1 MNHQESKETEG
12 LASGSTDK
20 GSLKKHSSEEK
31 RSPVTLSQGRPDDS
45 EKKSDSKEEKR
56 NPVTLSQERPDDSEK
71 KSDSKSSDGGDSSP
85 SLPVNSVISTLG
97 SLLQSK
103 IDPYYGLE
111 NTAAT
116 HPKMI
121 QFLHGNAGPL
131 TSAMLYPSF
140 DHYDVRYEM
149 DDDGDESEEEGAVGG
164 SLEFSD
170 STTT

>member
-1 MNHQESKETEG
+1 MNHQVSKETEG

-20 GSLKKHSSEEK
+20 GSLIKNS
-31 RSPVTLSQGRPDDS
+31 T
-45 EKKSDSKEEKR
+45 EEKR
-56 NPVTLSQERPDDSEK
+56 NPVTLSQERPDDSEE

-149 DDDGDESEEEGAVGG
+149 DDDGDESEGEGAVGG

>member
-1 MNHQESKETEG
+1 MDSRALTIETAG
-12 LASGSTDK
+12 RASDPTDK
-20 GSLKKHSSEEK
+20 GSLNKNSTEK
-31 RSPVTLSQGRPDDS
+31 ERSPGTPTHESPDDS
-45 EKKSDSKEEKR
+45 EKKSDVK
-56 NPVTLSQERPDDSEK
+56 N
-71 KSDSKSSDGGDSSP
+71 SDGGDSSP
-85 SLPVNSVISTLG
+85 SLPVDSGISTLG

-131 TSAMLYPSF
+131 TSAMLYPSL
-140 DHYDVRYEM
+140 DHYDVRHEM